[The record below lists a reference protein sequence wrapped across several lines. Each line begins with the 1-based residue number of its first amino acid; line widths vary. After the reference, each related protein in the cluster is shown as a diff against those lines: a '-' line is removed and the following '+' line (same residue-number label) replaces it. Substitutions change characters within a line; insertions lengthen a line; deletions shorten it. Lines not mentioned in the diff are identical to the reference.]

1 MSHAG
6 WLDYVLVAAAGAAV
20 AVSIGLCIKYLLR
33 GGEREADHIKRRVL
47 RW

>member
-6 WLDYVLVAAAGAAV
+6 WLDYVLVAAAGVAV
-20 AVSIGLCIKYLLR
+20 AVSIGLCIKHLLR
-33 GGEREADHIKRRVL
+33 AGEREADHIKRRVL

>member
-6 WLDYVLVAAAGAAV
+6 WLAYGLVAAAIV
-20 AVSIGLCIKYLLR
+20 AVGASIGLCISHLLP